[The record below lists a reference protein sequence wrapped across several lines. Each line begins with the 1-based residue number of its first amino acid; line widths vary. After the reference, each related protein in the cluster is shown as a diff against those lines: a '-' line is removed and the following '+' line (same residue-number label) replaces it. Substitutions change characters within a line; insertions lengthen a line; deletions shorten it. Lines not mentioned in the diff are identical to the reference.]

1 MRRPAAGSARRQLH
15 TLAPIAAA
23 PRTSRIVPGKAARRT
38 ASSASAAMPSSSNPN
53 SREGLSS
60 ISRIRVYTF
69 GLHRNSL
76 RLERIVI
83 DSWKTLLQSQGA
95 AIEGGTVL
103 HYGNPAAERAAA
115 VDGTIVADL
124 SQLGVIA
131 FSGEDAAAFL
141 QGQLTNDV
149 RSLHA
154 DAAQWN
160 GYCSPK
166 GRLLGNFLMWRRG
179 EDYCLQLSGDLLAG
193 VLKRLSMF
201 ILRARVQGRDASD
214 ESVRLVVAGPQAL
227 AAVGAAMGAVP
238 ETAMRSVSCEAG
250 QAIRV
255 GADKFVLSVAPAR
268 AAAVWQALRQ
278 TAAPVGAPVWDWL
291 RLNAG
296 IPMIVAATR
305 EQFVPQMVNLEAI
318 GGVSFQKGCYPG
330 QEIVARSQYLGK
342 LKRRMF
348 LAHVEAEAAPGDS
361 LYSADIEGQATGT
374 VVNAAPAPAG
384 GFDVLAVAQVE
395 SASTQTLH
403 LKSADGAALTLKP
416 LPYALP
422 E

>member
-1 MRRPAAGSARRQLH
+1 
-15 TLAPIAAA
+15 
-23 PRTSRIVPGKAARRT
+23 
-38 ASSASAAMPSSSNPN
+38 
-53 SREGLSS
+53 
-60 ISRIRVYTF
+60 
-69 GLHRNSL
+69 
-76 RLERIVI
+76 VI
-83 DSWKTLLQSQGA
+83 ESWKTFLQSQGA
-95 AIEGGTVL
+95 AIEDGTVL

-115 VDGTIVADL
+115 ADGTIVADL

-131 FSGEDAAAFL
+131 FRGEDTATFL

-166 GRLLGNFLMWRRG
+166 GRLLGNFLMWRQS
-179 EDYCLQLSGDLLAG
+179 EDYCLQLSGDILPA
-193 VLKRLSMF
+193 VQKRLSMF
-201 ILRARVQGRDASD
+201 ILRAKVQGRDASD
-214 ESVRLVVAGPQAL
+214 ERVRLVVAGKQAL
-227 AAVGAAMGAVP
+227 AAVSAAMGAVP
-238 ETAMRSVSCEAG
+238 EAAMRSMTSDAG
-250 QAIRV
+250 QVIRV
-255 GADKFVLSVAPAR
+255 GDDKFVLSVAPER
-268 AAAVWQALRQ
+268 AAAVWQALFQ
-278 TAAPVGAPVWDWL
+278 STTPVGAPVWDWL

-296 IPMIVAATR
+296 IPMIVAATQ
-305 EQFVPQMVNLEAI
+305 EQFVPQMVNLEVI

-348 LAHVEAEAAPGDS
+348 LAHVDAEAAPGDN
-361 LYSADIEGQATGT
+361 LYSADLAGQATGT
-374 VVNAAPAPAG
+374 VVNAALAPSG

-395 SASTQTLH
+395 SANTQTLH
-403 LKSADGAALTLKP
+403 LKAVDGAALSLKP

>member
-1 MRRPAAGSARRQLH
+1 MD
-15 TLAPIAAA
+15 
-23 PRTSRIVPGKAARRT
+23 
-38 ASSASAAMPSSSNPN
+38 
-53 SREGLSS
+53 
-60 ISRIRVYTF
+60 
-69 GLHRNSL
+69 
-76 RLERIVI
+76 RIVI
-83 DSWKTLLQSQGA
+83 ESWKTFLQTQGA
-95 AIEGGTVL
+95 VIDHATVL
-103 HYGNPAAERAAA
+103 NYGDAAAERAAA

-131 FSGEDAAAFL
+131 FRGDEAATFL

-166 GRLLGNFLMWRRG
+166 GRLLGNFLLWRQG
-179 EDYCLQLSGDLLAG
+179 EDYCLQLSGDILPG

-201 ILRARVQGRDASD
+201 ILRAKVQGRDASD
-214 ESVRLVVAGPQAL
+214 ESVRLVVAGKQAQ
-227 AAVGAAMGAVP
+227 AAVSAAMGSVP
-238 ETAMRSVSCEAG
+238 DAAMRSAACESG
-250 QAIRV
+250 QVTRV
-255 GADKFVLSVAPAR
+255 GDDKFVLSIVPERAP
-268 AAAVWQALRQ
+268 AVWQLLRQ
-278 TAAPVGAPVWDWL
+278 SATPVGAPVWDWL

-296 IPMIVAATR
+296 IPMIVAATQ
-305 EQFVPQMVNLEAI
+305 EQFVPQMVNLEVI
-318 GGVSFQKGCYPG
+318 GGVSFQKGCYTG

-348 LAHVEAEAAPGDS
+348 LAHVDAEATPGDN
-361 LYSADIEGQATGT
+361 LYSADFAGQATGT

-395 SASTQTLH
+395 SAHTQTLH
-403 LKSADGAALTLKP
+403 LKAADGAALSLKP
-416 LPYALP
+416 LPYTLP

>member
-1 MRRPAAGSARRQLH
+1 M
-15 TLAPIAAA
+15 
-23 PRTSRIVPGKAARRT
+23 
-38 ASSASAAMPSSSNPN
+38 
-53 SREGLSS
+53 
-60 ISRIRVYTF
+60 
-69 GLHRNSL
+69 
-76 RLERIVI
+76 I
-83 DSWKTLLQSQGA
+83 DSWKTHLQSQGA
-95 AIEGGTVL
+95 VIEGGTVL
-103 HYGNPAAERAAA
+103 HYGDPAAERAAA
-115 VDGTIVADL
+115 ADGTIVADL

-131 FSGEDAAAFL
+131 LRGDDTATFL

-149 RSLHA
+149 RALHA
-154 DAAQWN
+154 DSAQWN

-166 GRLLGNFLMWRRG
+166 GRLLGNFLMWRQG
-179 EDYCLQLSGDLLAG
+179 EDYCLQLSGDILPS

-201 ILRARVQGRDASD
+201 ILRAKVQARDASD
-214 ESVRLVVAGPQAL
+214 ETVRLVVAGPQSQ
-227 AAVGAAMGAVP
+227 AAVSAAMGTVP
-238 ETAMRSVSCEAG
+238 DAAMRTASGEAG

-255 GADKFVLSVAPAR
+255 GEDKFVLSVAPER
-268 AAAVWQALRQ
+268 AAAVWQVLRQ
-278 TAAPVGAPVWDWL
+278 SATPVGAPVWDWL

-296 IPMIVAATR
+296 IPMIVAATQ
-305 EQFVPQMVNLEAI
+305 EQFVPQMVNLEVI

-348 LAHVEAEAAPGDS
+348 LAHVEAEAAPGDN

-403 LKSADGAALTLKP
+403 LKSADGAALALKP

>member
-1 MRRPAAGSARRQLH
+1 
-15 TLAPIAAA
+15 
-23 PRTSRIVPGKAARRT
+23 
-38 ASSASAAMPSSSNPN
+38 
-53 SREGLSS
+53 
-60 ISRIRVYTF
+60 
-69 GLHRNSL
+69 
-76 RLERIVI
+76 VI
-83 DSWKTLLQSQGA
+83 DSWKNFLQSQGA
-95 AIEGGTVL
+95 LIADSTVL
-103 HYGNPAAERAAA
+103 HYGDPAAERAAA
-115 VDGTIVADL
+115 AGGTIVADL

-131 FSGEDAAAFL
+131 FRGGEAASFL
-141 QGQLTNDV
+141 QSQLTNDV
-149 RSLHA
+149 RGLQT

-166 GRLLGNFLMWRRG
+166 GRLLGNFLVWRQG
-179 EDYCLQLSGDLLAG
+179 EDYCLQLSGDILPS

-201 ILRARVQGRDASD
+201 IMRAKVQGRDASD
-214 ESVRLVVAGPQAL
+214 ENVRLVVSGKRA
-227 AAVGAAMGAVP
+227 AAM
-238 ETAMRSVSCEAG
+238 VSTTMGVLPNTTMHTVSGESG
-250 QAIRV
+250 QVIRV
-255 GADKFVLSVAPAR
+255 GDDKFVLSILPER
-268 AAAVWQALRQ
+268 AATVWQGLRE
-278 TAAPVGAPVWDWL
+278 AATPVGAPVWDWL

-296 IPMIVAATR
+296 IPMIVAATQ
-305 EQFVPQMVNLEAI
+305 EQFVPQMVNFEVI

-348 LAHVEAEAAPGDS
+348 LAHVDAEAAPGDN

-395 SASTQTLH
+395 SAATQTLH
-403 LKSADGAALTLKP
+403 LKAGDGAALTLKP

>member
-1 MRRPAAGSARRQLH
+1 MD
-15 TLAPIAAA
+15 
-23 PRTSRIVPGKAARRT
+23 
-38 ASSASAAMPSSSNPN
+38 
-53 SREGLSS
+53 
-60 ISRIRVYTF
+60 
-69 GLHRNSL
+69 
-76 RLERIVI
+76 RIVI
-83 DSWKTLLQSQGA
+83 ESWKTFLQTQGA
-95 AIEGGTVL
+95 VIDDATVL
-103 HYGNPAAERAAA
+103 NYGDPAAERAAA
-115 VDGTIVADL
+115 ADGTIVADL

-131 FSGEDAAAFL
+131 FRGDDAATFL

-166 GRLLGNFLMWRRG
+166 GRLLGNFLLWRQG
-179 EDYCLQLSGDLLAG
+179 EDYCLQLSADILPG

-201 ILRARVQGRDASD
+201 ILRAKVQGRDASD
-214 ESVRLVVAGPQAL
+214 ESVRLVVAGKQAQ
-227 AAVGAAMGAVP
+227 AAVTAAMGAVP
-238 ETAMRSVSCEAG
+238 EAAMRSIISDAG
-250 QAIRV
+250 QVVRV
-255 GADKFVLSVAPAR
+255 GDDKFVLSIVAER
-268 AAAVWQALRQ
+268 APAVWQVLRQ
-278 TAAPVGAPVWDWL
+278 SAIPVGAPVWDWL

-296 IPMIVAATR
+296 IPMIVAATQ
-305 EQFVPQMVNLEAI
+305 EQFVPQMVNLEVI

-348 LAHVEAEAAPGDS
+348 LAHVDAEAAPGDS

-374 VVNAAPAPAG
+374 VVNAAPAPTG

-395 SASTQTLH
+395 SASTQILH
-403 LKSADGAALTLKP
+403 LKASDGPALSLKP